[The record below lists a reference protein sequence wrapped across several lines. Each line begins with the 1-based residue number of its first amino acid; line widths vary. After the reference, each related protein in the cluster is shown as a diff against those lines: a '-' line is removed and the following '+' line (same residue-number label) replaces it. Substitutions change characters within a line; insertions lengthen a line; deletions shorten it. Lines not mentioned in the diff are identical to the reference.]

1 VARRLLTPPEVR
13 LAGAADAEAIRAFRC
28 GHHPWYV
35 QDAAKVIRRAA
46 SVLGTPAAIMHRTR
60 VLLFEDEA
68 RLVAVSVVQQADES
82 PAPES
87 PAPESQTADLV
98 VLAVHE
104 DVQGGWLKQEPRRP
118 LCVATL
124 EETVRFAGREGYER
138 IIAIAADQN
147 KKSVRL
153 ITRAGFARVTQ
164 LDGDYVLY
172 QAVLP
177 VLEDAS

>member
-1 VARRLLTPPEVR
+1 VARRLLTPPGVR

-68 RLVAVSVVQQADES
+68 RLIAVSVVQQADES

-87 PAPESQTADLV
+87 RTADLV

-104 DVQGGWLKQEPRRP
+104 DLQGGWLKQEPPRA
-118 LCVATL
+118 LCAAAL
-124 EETVRFAGREGYER
+124 EETVRFAAREGYER
-138 IIAIAADQN
+138 VIAIAADQN

-164 LDGDYVLY
+164 LDGDYALY

-177 VLEDAS
+177 ALETQSPH